1 MYKDPNKHVS
11 AFHNDPT
18 PDVGTTDIPFDT
30 PWCPICSHQII
41 PKHILVPIKPCPT
54 PPTLLQAV
62 GTHKHCSTAIA
73 FLFTTHPHLQNRVG
87 SNEVI
92 KGSPTQ
98 DTTLG
103 TPSGGIPAVKPPR
116 ACHYIVINQTSAPL
130 YCSDACHLADLYP
143 KGVKCSSGASY
154 TFLLSPPSVAATATT
169 TATAKMSPPNSGV
182 NAYLHLSAMYSFA
195 PLLPPPPFTPKVT
208 ASAEKP
214 PPPFDGGIIL
224 VARHIKAALCNKTT
238 KSFWGNSIPSDPSED
253 NKPIPGWTDGS
264 NTWHASV
271 YGFTPLRNFTCT
283 DSDYAAICAYGSYVT
298 SPYRSHGVHSTLG
311 KDKHT
316 AMVNNDD
323 LQSSLQFIAAQTD
336 ATTHKLYNQYSAAFA
351 QHSQSCH
358 LSLHTGP
365 LRSCS
370 TYEVLLLKPGA
381 EGHLLV
387 PEVKMCRRHHKVAG
401 VGGCFHQQSCDNC
414 NNKLNTAHKAT
425 NSLPAVKMAKPLPH
439 MQSYSS
445 EVLMYP
451 IMRIAPKKEMRV
463 EHQLIN
469 GVECEIMVE
478 VLVENPIK

>member
-1 MYKDPNKHVS
+1 MTGQTV
-11 AFHNDPT
+11 T
-18 PDVGTTDIPFDT
+18 
-30 PWCPICSHQII
+30 PIC
-41 PKHILVPIKPCPT
+41 PRED
-54 PPTLLQAV
+54 
-62 GTHKHCSTAIA
+62 
-73 FLFTTHPHLQNRVG
+73 RVG

-116 ACHYIVINQTSAPL
+116 ACYYIVIDQTPAPL
-130 YCSDACHLADLYP
+130 YFNSLSSLSVLSNASLDVDGSQE
-143 KGVKCSSGASY
+143 GVKCSSGALY
-154 TFLLSPPSVAATATT
+154 TSLLSPPSVAATTTT
-169 TATAKMSPPNSGV
+169 TATAKMSLPNSGA

-195 PLLPPPPFTPKVT
+195 PLLPPPPFTPKMT

-224 VARHIKAALCNKTT
+224 IAHHIKAALCNKTT
-238 KSFWGNSIPSDPSED
+238 KSFWGNPISSDPSED

-271 YGFTPLRNFTCT
+271 YGFTPPRDFTCT
-283 DSDYAAICAYGSYVT
+283 DPDYAAICAYGSYVT
-298 SPYRSHGVHSTLG
+298 SPHCSHGVHSTLG
-311 KDKHT
+311 EDKHT

-323 LQSSLQFIAAQTD
+323 LQSSLWFIAAQTD
-336 ATTHKLYNQYSAAFA
+336 ATTQKLYNQYSAAFA
-351 QHSQSCH
+351 QCFQSHH
-358 LSLHTGP
+358 LSPHTSS
-365 LRSCS
+365 LCSCS
-370 TYEVLLLKPGA
+370 TYEVPLLKPRA
-381 EGHLLV
+381 EGRLLV
-387 PEVKMCRRHHKVAG
+387 PEVKMCRHHHKVAG
-401 VGGCFHQQSCDNC
+401 VGGCLHQQSCDNC

-445 EVLMYP
+445 EVVTYP
-451 IMRIAPKKEMRV
+451 IMCIAPKKEMHV